1 MIINGKYDNIF
12 IITPNAHKVLKE
24 HENYDLYYSPDN
36 MYICRCIIMNG
47 AIRLGHDFD
56 YLCFNPNQNYNQFVI
71 QLNDNK
77 YPDMFSMLANTSC
90 IIDAMIDEDD
100 GKSYSLYITIRKN
113 DYGLSIDT
121 KTVTLKI
128 SNSFLSIHD
137 ITAVNLRL
145 MDQVEVS
152 DCYSFVPIEG
162 VKVSKF
168 STNLKDLNFDYT
180 TQMRKYRCIAISP
193 STGDLVIENENI
205 DRSHLRLF
213 LTFEY
218 KVILSLDAEID
229 DDGNYIITLNDISK
243 KEEKYD

>member
-1 MIINGKYDNIF
+1 MIINGKYNNIF
-12 IITPNAHKVLKE
+12 MITSNAHKVLKE
-24 HENYDLYYSPDN
+24 HENYNLHYSPNN
-36 MYICRCIIMNG
+36 MYNCRYIIMNE
-47 AIRLGHDFD
+47 AILLGCDFE
-56 YLCFNPNQNYNQFVI
+56 YFCLNPNQNFNQFAI
-71 QLNDNK
+71 SLDDNE
-77 YPDMFSMLANTSC
+77 YTSMYTMLTNTSC
-90 IIDAMIDEDD
+90 VIDALVDEND
-100 GKSYSLYITIRKN
+100 KEYSLYITIRKN
-113 DYGLSIDT
+113 DYGLSIDM

-137 ITAVNLRL
+137 IT
-145 MDQVEVS
+145 QVEFS

-193 STGDLVIENENI
+193 STEDLVIESENI
-205 DRSHLRLF
+205 DRSYLRLF

>member
-24 HENYDLYYSPDN
+24 HENYDLHYSPDN

-56 YLCFNPNQNYNQFVI
+56 YFCFNPNQNYNQFVI
-71 QLNDNK
+71 QLKDNK
-77 YPDMFSMLANTSC
+77 CPDMFSILTNTSC
-90 IIDAMIDEDD
+90 IIDAMIDEND

-113 DYGLSIDT
+113 DYGLSIDM

-137 ITAVNLRL
+137 IT
-145 MDQVEVS
+145 QVEFS

-180 TQMRKYRCIAISP
+180 TQMRKHRSIAISP
-193 STGDLVIENENI
+193 SAGDLVIESENI
-205 DRSHLRLF
+205 DQSYLRLV

-229 DDGNYIITLNDISK
+229 DDGNYSITLNDISK

>member
-12 IITPNAHKVLKE
+12 IITSNAHKVLKE
-24 HENYDLYYSPDN
+24 HENYNLHYSPNN
-36 MYICRCIIMNG
+36 MYICRRIIMNG

-77 YPDMFSMLANTSC
+77 CPDMFSILANTSC
-90 IIDAMIDEDD
+90 IIDAIIDEDD

>member
-12 IITPNAHKVLKE
+12 IITDNAHKILKKDE
-24 HENYDLYYSPDN
+24 TYQLKYLPDYRYN
-36 MYICRCIIMNG
+36 CRYIIMNE
-47 AIRLGHDFD
+47 AILLGCDFE
-56 YLCFNPNQNYNQFVI
+56 YFCLNPNQNFNQFAI
-71 QLNDNK
+71 SLDDNE
-77 YPDMFSMLANTSC
+77 YTSMYTMLANTSC
-90 IIDAMIDEDD
+90 VIDALVDEND
-100 GKSYSLYITIRKN
+100 KEYSLYITIRKN

-137 ITAVNLRL
+137 IT
-145 MDQVEVS
+145 QVEVS

>member
-1 MIINGKYDNIF
+1 MIINGKYNNIF

-24 HENYDLYYSPDN
+24 HENYDLHYSPDN

-47 AIRLGHDFD
+47 VIRLGHDFD
-56 YLCFNPNQNYNQFVI
+56 YFCFNPNQNYNQFAI

-113 DYGLSIDT
+113 DYGLSIDM

-205 DRSHLRLF
+205 DRSYLRLF

>member
-1 MIINGKYDNIF
+1 MIINGKYNNIF

-24 HENYDLYYSPDN
+24 HENYDLHYSPDN

-56 YLCFNPNQNYNQFVI
+56 YFCFNPNQNYNQFAI

-113 DYGLSIDT
+113 DYGLSIDM

-205 DRSHLRLF
+205 DRSYLRLF

>member
-1 MIINGKYDNIF
+1 MIINGKYNNIF

-24 HENYDLYYSPDN
+24 HENYDLHYSPDN

-56 YLCFNPNQNYNQFVI
+56 YFCFNPNRNYNQFAI

-113 DYGLSIDT
+113 DYGLSIDM

-137 ITAVNLRL
+137 IT
-145 MDQVEVS
+145 QVEFS

-193 STGDLVIENENI
+193 SAEDLIIENENI
-205 DRSHLRLF
+205 DRSCLRLF

>member
-1 MIINGKYDNIF
+1 MIINGKYNNIF
-12 IITPNAHKVLKE
+12 MITPNAHKILKKDE
-24 HENYDLYYSPDN
+24 TYQFKYLPDYRYN
-36 MYICRCIIMNG
+36 CMYIIMNE
-47 AIRLGHDFD
+47 AIFLGFDFE
-56 YLCFNPNQNYNQFVI
+56 YFCLNPNQNFNQFAI
-71 QLNDNK
+71 SLDDNE
-77 YPDMFSMLANTSC
+77 YTSMYTMLTNTSC
-90 IIDAMIDEDD
+90 VIDALVDENY
-100 GKSYSLYITIRKN
+100 KEYSLYITIRKN
-113 DYGLSIDT
+113 DYGLSIDM

-137 ITAVNLRL
+137 IT
-145 MDQVEVS
+145 QVEFS

-193 STGDLVIENENI
+193 STEDLVIESENI
-205 DRSHLRLF
+205 DRSYLRLF

>member
-24 HENYDLYYSPDN
+24 HENYDLHYSPDN

-56 YLCFNPNQNYNQFVI
+56 YFCFNPNQNYNQFAI

-113 DYGLSIDT
+113 DYGLSIDM

-145 MDQVEVS
+145 MNQVEVS

-205 DRSHLRLF
+205 DRSYLRLF

-229 DDGNYIITLNDISK
+229 DDGNYIIILNDISK

>member
-24 HENYDLYYSPDN
+24 HENYDLHYSPDN

-56 YLCFNPNQNYNQFVI
+56 YLYFNPNQNYNQFVI

>member
-1 MIINGKYDNIF
+1 MIINGKYNNIF
-12 IITPNAHKVLKE
+12 MITPNAHKVLKE
-24 HENYDLYYSPDN
+24 HENYDLHYSSDN

-47 AIRLGHDFD
+47 VIRLGHDFD
-56 YLCFNPNQNYNQFVI
+56 YFCFNPNQNYNQFVI
-71 QLNDNK
+71 QLKDNK
-77 YPDMFSMLANTSC
+77 CPDMFSILTNTSC
-90 IIDAMIDEDD
+90 IIDAMIDEND

-113 DYGLSIDT
+113 DYGLSIDM

-128 SNSFLSIHD
+128 SDSFLSIHD
-137 ITAVNLRL
+137 IVQA
-145 MDQVEVS
+145 EFS

-193 STGDLVIENENI
+193 SVGDLVIESENI
-205 DRSHLRLF
+205 DRSYLRLF

>member
-24 HENYDLYYSPDN
+24 HENYDLHYSPDN

-56 YLCFNPNQNYNQFVI
+56 YFCFNPNQNYNQFAI

-113 DYGLSIDT
+113 DYGLSIDM

-145 MDQVEVS
+145 MNQVEVS

-180 TQMRKYRCIAISP
+180 TQMRKYRCITISP
-193 STGDLVIENENI
+193 SAGDLVIESENI
-205 DRSHLRLF
+205 DRSYLRLF

>member
-1 MIINGKYDNIF
+1 MIINGKYNNIF

-24 HENYDLYYSPDN
+24 HENYDLHYSPDN

-56 YLCFNPNQNYNQFVI
+56 YFCFNPNQNYNQFAI

-113 DYGLSIDT
+113 DYGLSIDM

-145 MDQVEVS
+145 MNQVEVS

-205 DRSHLRLF
+205 DRSYLRLF

>member
-24 HENYDLYYSPDN
+24 HENYDLHYSPDN

-56 YLCFNPNQNYNQFVI
+56 YFCFNPNQNYDQFVI

-77 YPDMFSMLANTSC
+77 YTDMFSMPANTSC

-113 DYGLSIDT
+113 DYGLSIDM
-121 KTVTLKI
+121 KTVILKI

-145 MDQVEVS
+145 MNQVEFS

-168 STNLKDLNFDYT
+168 STNLEDLNFDYT

-193 STGDLVIENENI
+193 STGDLVIESENI
-205 DRSHLRLF
+205 DRSYLRLF

-229 DDGNYIITLNDISK
+229 DDGNYIITLNDINK
-243 KEEKYD
+243 KEEKCD

>member
-1 MIINGKYDNIF
+1 MIINGKYNNIF

-24 HENYDLYYSPDN
+24 HENYDLHYSPDN
-36 MYICRCIIMNG
+36 MYICRCIIMNE

-56 YLCFNPNQNYNQFVI
+56 YFCFNPNQNYNQFAI

-113 DYGLSIDT
+113 DYGLSIDM

-145 MDQVEVS
+145 MNQVEVS

-193 STGDLVIENENI
+193 SMGDLVIENENI
-205 DRSHLRLF
+205 DRSYLRLF

>member
-1 MIINGKYDNIF
+1 MIINGKYNNIF

-24 HENYDLYYSPDN
+24 HENYDLHYSPNN
-36 MYICRCIIMNG
+36 MYICRCIIMNE
-47 AIRLGHDFD
+47 AILLGCDFE
-56 YLCFNPNQNYNQFVI
+56 YFCLNPNQNFNQFAI
-71 QLNDNK
+71 LLDDNE
-77 YPDMFSMLANTSC
+77 YTSMYTMLTNTSC
-90 IIDAMIDEDD
+90 VIDALVDENY
-100 GKSYSLYITIRKN
+100 KEYSLYITIRKN
-113 DYGLSIDT
+113 DYGLSIDM

-137 ITAVNLRL
+137 IT
-145 MDQVEVS
+145 QVEFS

-193 STGDLVIENENI
+193 SVGDLVIESENI
-205 DRSHLRLF
+205 DRSYLRLF

>member
-12 IITPNAHKVLKE
+12 VITPNAHKVLKE
-24 HENYDLYYSPDN
+24 HENYNLHYSPNN

-47 AIRLGHDFD
+47 VIHLGHDFD
-56 YLCFNPNQNYNQFVI
+56 YFCFNPNQNYNQFVI
-71 QLNDNK
+71 RLNDNE

-90 IIDAMIDEDD
+90 VIDAVIDEDD
-100 GKSYSLYITIRKN
+100 GKSYSLYIAIRKD
-113 DYGLSIDT
+113 DYGLSIDM
-121 KTVTLKI
+121 KNVTLKI
-128 SNSFLSIHD
+128 SNSFLSIHT
-137 ITAVNLRL
+137 IV
-145 MDQVEVS
+145 QVDFS

-180 TQMRKYRCIAISP
+180 TQMRKYRSIAISP
-193 STGDLVIENENI
+193 SAGDLVIESENI
-205 DRSHLRLF
+205 DRSYPRLF

-229 DDGNYIITLNDISK
+229 DDGNYIITLNDIRK